1 MATLRDIRQRISAV
15 KNTVK
20 ITSAMKM
27 VAAAKLRR
35 AQDAITSARPYA
47 TKLSEVLSNLASS
60 DMDFIHPFFDKREEV
75 ANVLVVV
82 VSSDRGLC
90 GAFNANLFRVATQT
104 IETNIKKQYP
114 KAKVHLISIGK
125 RAVSFF
131 GKRDYNTVVA
141 RPDVFAKLSFETVLD
156 IAPIITEGFINGT
169 YDRVHII
176 FNEFKSV
183 IRQEVQTVQL
193 LPVESAKKTEKSKS
207 NVDYIYE
214 PSREEILENLLP
226 KYLNLQIWRALL
238 DSNAAEQAARMMAM
252 DNATTNARDLI
263 NVLQLDYNKARQAAI
278 TKEMLEIVGGAEAL
292 KGA

>member
-75 ANVLVVV
+75 GNVLVIV

-131 GKRDYNTVVA
+131 SKRNYNTVA
-141 RPDVFAKLSFETVLD
+141 SLPDVFAKLNFETVLE
-156 IAPIITEGFINGT
+156 IAPIVTEGFINGT

-193 LPVESAKKTEKSKS
+193 LPVESTKKAEKAKSS
-207 NVDYIYE
+207 VDYIYE

-252 DNATTNARDLI
+252 DNATTNAKDLI
-263 NVLQLDYNKARQAAI
+263 NVLQLEYNKARQAAI